1 VLRLAQISWWILAAI
16 FILAGTGGAAALEQ
30 HMGFSGGP
38 DGGTFQYFSNGIT
51 TRLTQRIPNLHT
63 VNLPSAGS
71 VENIRRL
78 NSREADFGIAYSGD
92 LFLAHRGL
100 LSKDPQTYPN
110 TLAVASLYGAPAQLI
125 VLKESGIETLDQLA
139 GKRIAVGGVGSGSA
153 ATAQRFF
160 STLGLWDRLRVEF
173 IGYSKAAAA
182 LKDHS
187 IDAMWIMA
195 GYPTAA
201 VSQLAAGSDIRLL
214 ETWKFA
220 KHSGLLERYPFYSKI
235 VIPPGT
241 YRGEERGI
249 ESFQDAAIWI
259 AGSHVPDSQ
268 IISSLEEMFS
278 SEGLAYLREVKSTA
292 SQMSIGS
299 GLTGIV
305 TPLHPGA
312 RNFWIRQGVEL
323 PPGN

>member
-1 VLRLAQISWWILAAI
+1 M
-16 FILAGTGGAAALEQ
+16 FILAGTGAASALEQ
-30 HMGFSGGP
+30 HIGFTGGP
-38 DGGTFQYFSNGIT
+38 DGGTFQYFSNGIN
-51 TRLTQRIPNLHT
+51 TRLTQCVPNLHT
-63 VNLPSAGS
+63 SSLPSAGS

-92 LFLAHRGL
+92 LYLAHRGL
-100 LSKDPQTYPN
+100 LNKDPQAYRN
-110 TLAVASLYGAPAQLI
+110 TLAVAFLYGAPAQLI
-125 VLKESGIETLDQLA
+125 VLKESGIDTLDQLA
-139 GKRIAVGGVGSGSA
+139 GKRIAVGGAGSGSA

-160 STLGLWDRLRVEF
+160 STLGLWDRLQVEF
-173 IGYSKAAAA
+173 IGYAKAAAA

-201 VSQLAAGSDIRLL
+201 VSQLAVGSDIRLL
-214 ETWKFA
+214 ETWKSA
-220 KHSGLLERYPFYSKI
+220 VHSGLLDRYPFYSKV

-259 AGSHVPDSQ
+259 AGSHVPDNQ

-278 SEGLAYLREVKSTA
+278 ADGLAYLRKVKSTA
-292 SQMSIGS
+292 SQMSIGG

-312 RNFWIRQGVEL
+312 RSFWMRQGVEL
-323 PPGN
+323 PPGS